1 MRKNLS
7 IIIQLLVFVG
17 LGVWIIFYMSSQ
29 MTELEKAE
37 MVASIKT
44 TRVWLFLPVL
54 IIGILSHY
62 FRALRWK
69 LMLEPMGI
77 RPSTLITTMAV
88 LVGYF
93 ANLLLPRMGEVAK
106 CTVLAKN
113 ENVPADKMVGTIV
126 AERLFDVLCL
136 GAVVLITLFLEGHI
150 IGDFAKEKLGHIA
163 DSKNTILAIGGM
175 GVLLLI
181 ALALFVRKFQDNKI
195 SKVLKGIGEGISSI
209 LILNKK
215 GLFFLYS
222 FLIWFMYLLQV
233 QIGFWSLPSTEH
245 LGLSVALSVL
255 VFGSIGMIATQG
267 GIGAYTYL
275 IAQILVF
282 YDISKPDGTAFGW
295 VSWLVQSGIVFVL
308 GLASLILIPLI
319 KKRRNGKISLDQK
332 QDL

>member
-1 MRKNLS
+1 
-7 IIIQLLVFVG
+7 

-136 GAVVLITLFLEGHI
+136 GAVVLITLFLEG
-150 IGDFAKEKLGHIA
+150 
-163 DSKNTILAIGGM
+163 
-175 GVLLLI
+175 
-181 ALALFVRKFQDNKI
+181 
-195 SKVLKGIGEGISSI
+195 
-209 LILNKK
+209 
-215 GLFFLYS
+215 
-222 FLIWFMYLLQV
+222 
-233 QIGFWSLPSTEH
+233 
-245 LGLSVALSVL
+245 
-255 VFGSIGMIATQG
+255 
-267 GIGAYTYL
+267 
-275 IAQILVF
+275 
-282 YDISKPDGTAFGW
+282 
-295 VSWLVQSGIVFVL
+295 
-308 GLASLILIPLI
+308 
-319 KKRRNGKISLDQK
+319 
-332 QDL
+332 